1 MLIHRISIIDS
12 INSSMEQIHMI
23 VVYFLK
29 SFDMNRLFV
38 LIMLLSP
45 ILLFCQ
51 NPERFQ
57 KEYDVFLE
65 KDTKMLSEEGSL
77 STDCLFVGSSSIRFW
92 TSLPDDYTDVKLLNR
107 GFGGS
112 QMSDLLAMRE
122 TLISK
127 YKPKKIFIYEGD
139 NDIADGEHIA
149 EILYETEQLLAYI
162 FDKLPE
168 ADVYLLAAKPSIQR
182 WGFLVEYQEL
192 NREFLKLSLMNDQV
206 HFIDIWTPMIDDDG
220 EVLQDIFIRDNL
232 HMNNKGYDIWRKIL
246 APYVYE

>member
-1 MLIHRISIIDS
+1 
-12 INSSMEQIHMI
+12 MI

-29 SFDMNRLFV
+29 CFNMNRLFFF
-38 LIMLLSP
+38 IMLLSP

-51 NPERFQ
+51 SPERFQ
-57 KEYDVFLE
+57 KEYDAFLE
-65 KDTKMLSEEGSL
+65 KDIRILSEEGSL

-92 TSLPDDYTDVKLLNR
+92 TSLPEDYPDVKLLNR

-112 QMSDLLAMRE
+112 HMSDLLAMRDS
-122 TLISK
+122 LISK

-149 EILYETEQLLAYI
+149 EIRYETEQLLAYI
-162 FDKLPE
+162 FDKLPQ
-168 ADVYLLAAKPSIQR
+168 ADVYLLAAKPSILR
-182 WGFLVEYQEL
+182 WGFLEEYQEL

-206 HFIDIWTPMIDDDG
+206 HFIDIWTPMIDHEG
-220 EVLQDIFIRDNL
+220 EVLQDIFIGDNL
-232 HMNNKGYDIWRKIL
+232 HMNNKGYDIWRKVV